1 MPLPLYY
8 TDAKTRINNF
18 HDQLETVKAT
28 LNQIINDQNAAIKIQ
43 EHINVIQNY
52 YNTSLRAAKNEKK
65 QNAVVTSYENYIK
78 LLNDAG
84 QLRLQE
90 PMASAQLDEFLKT
103 SNEAIGRE
111 YDARRISAFFH
122 NCYKICELAFWASAA
137 ITMYAS
143 IFLVAL
149 PMLIVQ
155 PTLGLAVSI
164 AVGGVFL
171 KTTSNC
177 LECFGEF
184 KGTARHSTEYDSER
198 ALLSFFQP
206 KAPEQPVQQNELDM
220 QTSLVQ

>member
-1 MPLPLYY
+1 MPLYY
-8 TDAKTRINNF
+8 TDAKTRINAF

-28 LNQIINDQNAAIKIQ
+28 LTEIINDKDVAEEIKA
-43 EHINVIQNY
+43 HIDVIQNY
-52 YNTSLRAAKNEKK
+52 YNTSLRAAKNEKT
-65 QNAVVTSYENYIK
+65 QNAVIHSYQNYIN
-78 LLNDAG
+78 LLKTAHQMG
-84 QLRLQE
+84 TQKPVVLG
-90 PMASAQLDEFLKT
+90 PLDEFFKA

-122 NCYKICELAFWASAA
+122 NCYKICELTFWASAA

-164 AVGGVFL
+164 AVGGMFL

-184 KGTARHSTEYDSER
+184 KGTARHSTEYVTEK

-206 KAPEQPVQQNELDM
+206 KAPEMPEQ
-220 QTSLVQ
+220 LVEVVDSQLTY